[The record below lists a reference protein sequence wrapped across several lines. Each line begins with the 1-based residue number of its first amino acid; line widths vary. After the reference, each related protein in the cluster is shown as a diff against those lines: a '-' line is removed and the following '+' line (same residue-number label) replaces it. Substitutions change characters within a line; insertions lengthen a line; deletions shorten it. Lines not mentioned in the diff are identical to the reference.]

1 MDISQYIIP
10 LLKPPHVEFL
20 KSFDYYDNY
29 TMTKEG
35 ISFRTEV
42 ALATLQESDPQN
54 SRKLLALIN
63 GYTDGD
69 VFKEHSNA
77 LLLVIL
83 NKIIHEAEKHQHLQY
98 DDDKRKKAIGTLY
111 HDMKSIASNV
121 LTYIQDETSL

>member
-1 MDISQYIIP
+1 
-10 LLKPPHVEFL
+10 
-20 KSFDYYDNY
+20 
-29 TMTKEG
+29 MTKEG

-83 NKIIHEAEKHQHLQY
+83 NKIIHEAENINTFNMMMTKER
-98 DDDKRKKAIGTLY
+98 KRSELCIT
-111 HDMKSIASNV
+111 
-121 LTYIQDETSL
+121 T

>member
-1 MDISQYIIP
+1 M
-10 LLKPPHVEFL
+10 
-20 KSFDYYDNY
+20 
-29 TMTKEG
+29 
-35 ISFRTEV
+35 
-42 ALATLQESDPQN
+42 ATLQESDPQN